1 VFDIKVATNIDK
13 LNKLVQQSESIC
25 YRIIDDHTLE
35 ADLNKSQNLNQVF
48 ELLTAENI
56 EVLSMRNK
64 SNRLEALFVNLIQ
77 KATATKEANVESE
90 QAVLEE
96 VK

>member
-1 VFDIKVATNIDK
+1 
-13 LNKLVQQSESIC
+13 
-25 YRIIDDHTLE
+25 
-35 ADLNKSQNLNQVF
+35 
-48 ELLTAENI
+48 
-56 EVLSMRNK
+56 MRNK